1 MADDPNFDPVEN
13 ALERSPWC
21 LLVPTDCPGDPDI
34 IGPFISYEEA
44 KTWLGD
50 YPGAVLRKMASP
62 EFHVLL
68 RHEWEEIEASKRPY
82 D

>member
-1 MADDPNFDPVEN
+1 MADDPDFDPVED

-50 YPGAVLRKMASP
+50 YPGAGSTEDGKPRISCPASP
-62 EFHVLL
+62 RVGGDRL
-68 RHEWEEIEASKRPY
+68 KQPNN
-82 D
+82 